1 MRLLRMG
8 TPLAI
13 FGLISTFM
21 LNRAGEIESPNIGF
35 LTFTIIWLAS
45 VIAYSY
51 QNLTG
56 VKHYDDGD
64 YRGSLGRATLLIP

>member
-13 FGLISTFM
+13 FGLLSTFM
-21 LNRAGEIESPNIGF
+21 LNRAGEIDSPNIDF
-35 LTFTIIWLAS
+35 TFAIIWLV

-51 QNLTG
+51 SEPTG

-64 YRGSLGRATLLIP
+64 YRGV